1 MEDIHKD
8 DQRIVPIT
16 EEDIKE
22 FLKKFNSIKESK
34 ETFIFSESKIF
45 EPLSADEDTMDD
57 KKLKP
62 MFGGGFTNIKDL
74 KMRPLN

>member
-1 MEDIHKD
+1 MENINKD
-8 DQRIVPIT
+8 NPTIVPIT
-16 EEDIKE
+16 EDDVKK
-22 FLKKFNSIKESK
+22 FLKKLDDIK
-34 ETFIFSESKIF
+34 ETFIFSETKIF
-45 EPLSADEDTMDD
+45 EPLSADEDTTDD